1 MVTSITNNM
10 IVNSRV
16 VYFGNLL
23 SKILLSDL
31 ENSISNLQTPGN
43 FEDYVNSQ
51 TLVSLP
57 DVILIEVDEND
68 ECFNQVALLKE
79 NPIFKSIVVILIGIK
94 ESKELRRKA
103 LALKVSDYYTYPFP
117 LENFYARIN
126 FLVKFKL
133 IKPQLTEEPSA
144 KQQGEYRIPL
154 AKRMFD
160 ILASG
165 TALLLLS
172 PLLLTIALLIK
183 FGSKG
188 DIIYTSKRV
197 GAGYK
202 VFNFYKFRSMR
213 SDADKMLASMADL
226 NQYVSEGG
234 KSGKSAFVKFSNDPR
249 ITKLGSFLRKT
260 SIDELP
266 QLINVFI
273 GDMSLVGNRPL
284 PLYEAEQ
291 LTTNKWAERF
301 IGPAGLTGLWQISKR
316 GKKDMSESERKELDN
331 YYASNYSLL
340 LDMKIIL
347 KTFPALIQKE
357 SV

>member
-1 MVTSITNNM
+1 MVSSITNSM
-10 IVNSRV
+10 VVNSKV

-23 SKILLSDL
+23 SKILLTEL
-31 ENSISNLQTPGN
+31 EKSISDLQTPSN
-43 FEDYVNSQ
+43 FEDYVNAQ
-51 TLVSLP
+51 TLLSLP

-68 ECFNQVALLKE
+68 ECFNQVALLKS
-79 NPIFKSIVVILIGIK
+79 NPILKSIIVILIGIK

-103 LALKVSDYYTYPFP
+103 LSLKVNDYYTYPFP
-117 LENFYARIN
+117 LEDFYARIN

-133 IKPQLTEEPSA
+133 IKPKLEEAPKEISA
-144 KQQGEYRIPL
+144 HYQMPILKRI
-154 AKRMFD
+154 FD
-160 ILASG
+160 VVMSG
-165 TALLLLS
+165 MALLMLS
-172 PLLLTIALLIK
+172 PFFLFIALLIK
-183 FGSKG
+183 LGSKG
-188 DIIYTSKRV
+188 QVIYKSKRV

-202 VFNFYKFRSMR
+202 IFDFYKFRSMR
-213 SDADKMLASMADL
+213 SDADKMLAQMADL
-226 NQYVSEGG
+226 NQYANEGN
-234 KSGKSAFVKFSNDPR
+234 KSGKSAFVKFTNDPR
-249 ITKLGSFLRKT
+249 ITKLGAFLRKT

-291 LTTNKWAERF
+291 LTTDKWSERF

-316 GKKDMSESERKELDN
+316 GQKDMSESERKELDN

-340 LDMKIIL
+340 LDLKIIL

-357 SV
+357 QV